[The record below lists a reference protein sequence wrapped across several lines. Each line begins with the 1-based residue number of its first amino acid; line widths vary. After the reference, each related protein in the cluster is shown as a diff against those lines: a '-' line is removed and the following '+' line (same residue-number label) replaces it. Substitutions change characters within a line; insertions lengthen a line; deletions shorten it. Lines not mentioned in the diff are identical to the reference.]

1 MYLTMLGV
9 FFIIPTS
16 ANKHGVHHMKIAQ
29 FRMIELEAKV
39 KKFNNKAKKL
49 NLPVIEV
56 KEVSREVRE
65 FKRKDEVLGSYIEYM
80 EFVEVEF
87 IGAIPRV
94 GGWAIHSKIE
104 PAAQVEGNFVYTNK
118 GFEPREDLRTTKMV
132 CQHCNINRFRSVV
145 YLLENMDTK
154 EQKLVGKSC
163 LKDFLPETNIAE
175 VLAYLERF
183 ENLSSD
189 SEGDDEE
196 FERAPREAFVYP
208 VNMLIAE
215 SLILIEKFGYVS
227 KKAAVEY
234 NDRLDYSQGQEKQAT
249 SWMLA
254 ESNEK
259 VRKALYSDEKIG
271 EIFKSG
277 KVEAVIEF
285 LNAQDSKND
294 FNYNVQLAIKQA
306 VAPFKMFAFIAA
318 GVNMY
323 WKSVSVAAEKAVSN
337 KVNEFIGA
345 VGERLVFNGLRIVRE
360 YVSEGNYGSTFI
372 TTMEDP
378 EGRCVVWFAS
388 KRVGDIGTFVN
399 LKGTIR
405 DHSMFNLT
413 KQTVITRA
421 TKV

>member
-1 MYLTMLGV
+1 
-9 FFIIPTS
+9 
-16 ANKHGVHHMKIAQ
+16 MKIAQ
-29 FRMIELEAKV
+29 FRMIELAEKV

-49 NLPVIEV
+49 NLPLIEV

-145 YLLENMDTK
+145 YLLENLDTK

-175 VLAYLERF
+175 VLAYLQRF
-183 ENLSSD
+183 EDLSSG
-189 SEGDDEE
+189 EGSDDDEE
-196 FERAPREAFVYP
+196 YERAPREAFVYP
-208 VNMLIAE
+208 VDMLIAE
-215 SLILIEKFGYVS
+215 SLILIEKFGYMS
-227 KKAAVEY
+227 KKAA
-234 NDRLDYSQGQEKQAT
+234 QEKNERAT
-249 SWMLA
+249 DSEHYESTSSMLA
-254 ESNEK
+254 ESSEK
-259 VRKALYSDEKIG
+259 TRKALYPEEKIA

-277 KVEAVIEF
+277 KVQLVLDY
-285 LNAQDSKND
+285 LNAQDSSKD
-294 FNYNVQLAIKQA
+294 FIYNVQLAIKQA
-306 VAPFKMFAFIAA
+306 VAPYKMFAFIAA

-323 WKSVSVAAEKAVSN
+323 WKSVSEAAEKVVSD
-337 KVNEFIGA
+337 KVNEYIGV
-345 VGERLVFNGLRIVRE
+345 VGERIDFNDLRIVRE
-360 YVSEGNYGSTFI
+360 YVSQGNYGSTYI

-378 EGRCVVWFAS
+378 KGRSVVWFAS
-388 KRVGDIGTFVN
+388 KRVGDIGTVVN

-405 DHSMFNLT
+405 EHKEFKDV

>member
-1 MYLTMLGV
+1 VLDNVGLFLYYHYIG
-9 FFIIPTS
+9 
-16 ANKHGVHHMKIAQ
+16 KQHGVHHMKIAQ
-29 FRMIELEAKV
+29 FRMIELAAKV
-39 KKFNNKAKKL
+39 KKFNNKAVKL

-56 KEVSREVRE
+56 KELSREVRE

-94 GGWAIHSKIE
+94 DGWAIHSKIE
-104 PAAQVEGNFVYTNK
+104 PSQVEGNFVYTNK
-118 GFEPREDLRTTKMV
+118 GFAPREDLRTTKMV

-145 YLLENMDTK
+145 YLLENLDTK

-175 VLAYLERF
+175 VLAYLQRF
-183 ENLSSD
+183 EDLSSED
-189 SEGDDEE
+189 NGDDEE
-196 FERAPREAFVYP
+196 YERAPREAFVYP
-208 VNMLIAE
+208 VNVLIAE
-215 SLILIEKFGYVS
+215 SLILIEKFGYTS

-234 NDRLDYSQGQEKQAT
+234 NDRVDYAQGQEKQAT

-259 VRKALYSDEKIG
+259 NRKALYPDEKIA

-277 KVEAVIEF
+277 KVDAVIEF
-285 LNAQDSKND
+285 LNAQDSSKD

-306 VAPFKMFAFIAA
+306 VAPYKMFGFIAA

-323 WKSVSVAAEKAVSN
+323 WKSVSEAAAKVVTN
-337 KVNEFIGA
+337 KVNEYIGE
-345 VGERLVFNGLRIVRE
+345 VGERIVFNGLRIVRE

-378 EGRCVVWFAS
+378 EGRSVVWFAS
-388 KRVGDIGTFVN
+388 KRVGDIGEVVN

-405 DHSMFNLT
+405 EHKEFKDV